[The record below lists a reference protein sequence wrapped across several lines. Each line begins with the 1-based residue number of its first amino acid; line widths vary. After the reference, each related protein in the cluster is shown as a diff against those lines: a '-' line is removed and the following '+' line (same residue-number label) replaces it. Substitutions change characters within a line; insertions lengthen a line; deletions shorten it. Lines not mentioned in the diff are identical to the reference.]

1 MSGAGEEAVSMSAT
15 DLVGAQAAQWVQ
27 RRHFWS
33 WNDADQRELDAWL
46 EQAMGHRIA
55 YWRMNAA
62 FERTERLVILRSSV
76 EETAS
81 NLRKKWFRRSWMT
94 AIAVVAVVLAGAAS
108 FELLG
113 GAQERV
119 YATALGE
126 HETITLADGSQME
139 LNTDTLVRVSANA
152 HRRIVSLVKG
162 EAYFT
167 VRHDAMRPFIVV
179 AGERRLTDIGTK
191 FLVRR
196 DADRLAVAVM
206 EGRVKLDAL
215 NAEAQSP
222 ATILGTGDAAIA
234 TADKLS
240 VTKKPARELIGEL
253 GWRRGLLVFQH
264 TTLGEAANE
273 FNRYNAEKL
282 VVVDT
287 KTATLQINGT
297 FRENDVEAFTGAV
310 QDVFGLQVRNMGGEI
325 VISR

>member
-1 MSGAGEEAVSMSAT
+1 MSGAGEEAVSVSAT
-15 DLVGAQAAQWVQ
+15 DIIGARAAQWVQ

-33 WNDADQRELDAWL
+33 WSDADQRELDAWL
-46 EQAMGHRIA
+46 EEAMGHRIA

-62 FERTERLVILRSSV
+62 FERTERLVILRSSA

-81 NLRKKWFRRSWMT
+81 NLRRKWFRRAWMT

-196 DADRLAVAVM
+196 DADQLAVAVM

-215 NAEAQSP
+215 NAQAQSP